1 MMAIIGRSHL
11 SGWRFLLGV
20 TGVCIQPFL
29 IGQLV
34 PLPGDSFTF
43 ESIRTIPFSVPE
55 ID

>member
-1 MMAIIGRSHL
+1 MMAIIDRSHL
-11 SGWRFLLGV
+11 SGWRFMLGV

-34 PLPGDSFTF
+34 PVPGDSFTF
-43 ESIRTIPFSVPE
+43 ESIRKIPFSVLE